1 MDRIR
6 PLVPGFV
13 ACVLVALVS
22 VVLSDALTAMLG
34 RTVVEAIVV
43 ALLLGIALRAL
54 PWRPALTPGAT
65 FVAKP
70 VLELGVAF
78 VGASIDLTRLGGA
91 GLVLAAIV
99 LLGVAGGMAAS
110 LLIGLRLGLSR
121 RLALLV
127 ASGNSICGNS
137 AIAAVGSV
145 TGATRAE
152 IASAIGLTAIA
163 GLVMVLALPL
173 AVEALAIDHVRA
185 GVLTGMTVYA
195 IPQVAAASIPI
206 GPAAADTAMLV
217 KLTRVV
223 LLAPITVGTALLWPR
238 VDPADALGPDGTPIV
253 RPRPPLRRLVPWF
266 VVAFLVLALLRS
278 VGVIPAAVG
287 DEARVVGNVLLVL
300 GMVGVGFGIDP
311 GAVRAVG
318 LRVGLATVLS
328 LAAMIVLAVVLIA
341 TLGVPPEA

>member
-1 MDRIR
+1 MR
-6 PLVPGFV
+6 PLIPGFV

-127 ASGNSICGNS
+127 AAGNSICGNS

>member
-127 ASGNSICGNS
+127 AAGNSICGNS

-311 GAVRAVG
+311 GAVRG
-318 LRVGLATVLS
+318 ELLLRVLLQAGTAAAAAYGAATAS
-328 LAAMIVLAVVLIA
+328 
-341 TLGVPPEA
+341 

>member
-287 DEARVVGNVLLVL
+287 DQARVVGNVLLVL

-311 GAVRAVG
+311 GAMRAVG

>member
-1 MDRIR
+1 MR
-6 PLVPGFV
+6 PLIPGFV

-22 VVLSDALTAMLG
+22 VVLSDALTAVLG

-54 PWRPALTPGAT
+54 PWRPALAPGAG

-238 VDPADALGPDGTPIV
+238 VDPAEALGPDGTPIV

>member
-1 MDRIR
+1 MDRVR
-6 PLVPGFV
+6 PLLPGV
-13 ACVLVALVS
+13 IACVLVALVS
-22 VVLSDALTAMLG
+22 VLLADGLTAMLG
-34 RTVVEAIVV
+34 RTVIEAIVL
-43 ALLLGIALRAL
+43 ALVLGIALRAL
-54 PWRPALTPGAT
+54 PGRAALAPGAT

-110 LLIGLRLGLSR
+110 LFIGLRLGLTR
-121 RLALLV
+121 RSSLLV

-163 GLVMVLALPL
+163 GLVMVIGLPL
-173 AVEALAIDHVRA
+173 AVEFLAVDHVRA

-195 IPQVAAASIPI
+195 IPQVAAASIPM
-206 GPAAADTAMLV
+206 GPVAADTAMLV

-223 LLAPITVGTALLWPR
+223 LLAPITIGTALLWPR
-238 VDPADALGPDGTPIV
+238 VDPAEALGPDGLPAV
-253 RPRPPLRRLVPWF
+253 RKRPPLRRLVPWF

-278 VGVIPAAVG
+278 LGVIPAAVG
-287 DEARVVGNVLLVL
+287 DQSRVAGNILLTI

-311 GAVRAVG
+311 QAVRAVG
-318 LRVGLATVLS
+318 FKVGLATVLS
-328 LAAMIVLAVVLIA
+328 LVAMIVLAVVLIA
-341 TLGVPPEA
+341 WLGVPPEA

>member
-1 MDRIR
+1 MARASCWR
-6 PLVPGFV
+6 PSCCSGSRAGWRRASSS
-13 ACVLVALVS
+13 ACVWGS
-22 VVLSDALTAMLG
+22 
-34 RTVVEAIVV
+34 R
-43 ALLLGIALRAL
+43 
-54 PWRPALTPGAT
+54 
-65 FVAKP
+65 
-70 VLELGVAF
+70 
-78 VGASIDLTRLGGA
+78 GG
-91 GLVLAAIV
+91 
-99 LLGVAGGMAAS
+99 
-110 LLIGLRLGLSR
+110 
-121 RLALLV
+121 LALLV

-238 VDPADALGPDGTPIV
+238 VDPADALGPDGTPTG
-253 RPRPPLRRLVPWF
+253 PAAPAAPTAGRRGSSSRSSSSRCCG
-266 VVAFLVLALLRS
+266 AL
-278 VGVIPAAVG
+278 GVIPAAVG

-341 TLGVPPEA
+341 TLGVPTRQA

>member
-6 PLVPGFV
+6 PLIPGFV

-127 ASGNSICGNS
+127 AAGNSICGNS

>member
-1 MDRIR
+1 M
-6 PLVPGFV
+6 
-13 ACVLVALVS
+13 LVALVS

-127 ASGNSICGNS
+127 AAGNSICGNS